1 MPYYNSGSP
10 AYLSYLS
17 LLTNAAAAAAAAA
30 AAGGS
35 AYQAPSQLV
44 PGSPFP
50 SPLSGGCCTPGTHLD
65 VSPSFDFSSPFH
77 PPSTQRLLD
86 LHKGQTQLLTYTA
99 QITNRIKWVLGLL
112 NRI

>member
-1 MPYYNSGSP
+1 MSYYNAGSP

-30 AAGGS
+30 GGS
-35 AYQAPSQLV
+35 AYQPASQLV

-50 SPLSGGCCTPGTHLD
+50 SPSSAGCCTPGTHLD

-77 PPSTQRLLD
+77 PPSTHRLLN
-86 LHKGQTQLLTYTA
+86 LHKGLLY
-99 QITNRIKWVLGLL
+99 
-112 NRI
+112 